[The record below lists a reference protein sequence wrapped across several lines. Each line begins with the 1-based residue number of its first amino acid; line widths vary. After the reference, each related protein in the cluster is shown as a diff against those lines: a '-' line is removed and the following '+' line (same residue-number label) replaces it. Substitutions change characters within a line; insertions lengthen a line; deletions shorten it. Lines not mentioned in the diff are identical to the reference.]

1 MEIPNNVN
9 NAEYG
14 VNQIKT
20 LEGIEAIRLRAGMYI
35 GSVGP
40 AGVRHITLEIIS
52 NDAGKHFDPILAP
65 LFVEVMRSIW
75 L

>member
-20 LEGIEAIRLRAGMYI
+20 LEGIEALF
-35 GSVGP
+35 
-40 AGVRHITLEIIS
+40 TLFGIS
-52 NDAGKHFDPILAP
+52 I
-65 LFVEVMRSIW
+65 
-75 L
+75 